1 MLKTWSLF
9 YVQVSKWYF
18 EIFDRENESPS
29 RDHCFIFNEQFLD
42 VIDVYEYAG
51 EAGQSNFQ
59 INSAD
64 LPSNYIIPLD
74 HINIRIGK
82 VSNLIW
88 EYSSTKKSKKLLKDC
103 TGLDK
108 DTTHV
113 NDLLNAIFSFINWSN
128 IQNIFFGEEC
138 HSYVLSMN
146 IEPTNDFLNF
156 PNWNSFVFEIDG
168 LNVQSEA
175 RDPTVVN
182 ALQSECPDNCSSC
195 PLVYSFQV
203 EPVIFMWT
211 LK

>member
-1 MLKTWSLF
+1 M
-9 YVQVSKWYF
+9 
-18 EIFDRENESPS
+18 
-29 RDHCFIFNEQFLD
+29 
-42 VIDVYEYAG
+42 
-51 EAGQSNFQ
+51 
-59 INSAD
+59 
-64 LPSNYIIPLD
+64 PSNYIIPLD

-82 VSNLIW
+82 VPNLIP
-88 EYSSTKKSKKLLKDC
+88 YKLYGNILQQRDLKNFKKDC
-103 TGLDK
+103 AGLDK

-113 NDLLNAIFSFINWSN
+113 NDWLNAIFSFINWSN
-128 IQNIFFGEEC
+128 IQNVFFGEEC

-156 PNWNSFVFEIDG
+156 PNWNSFVFEING

-211 LK
+211 LR